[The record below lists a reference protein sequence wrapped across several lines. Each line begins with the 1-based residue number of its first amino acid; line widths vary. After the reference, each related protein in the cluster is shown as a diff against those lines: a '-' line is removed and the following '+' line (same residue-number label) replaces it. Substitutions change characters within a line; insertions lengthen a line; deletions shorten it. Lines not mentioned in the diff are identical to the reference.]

1 MGERRE
7 EETLGVATADLA
19 VAPLAMTP
27 VGGGDV
33 EIEGERR
40 EPGGDGRGD
49 AVMAMLANV
58 QCLYRT
64 LH

>member
-1 MGERRE
+1 MAPEGKEPYVGDLRAE
-7 EETLGVATADLA
+7 DTLGVGTAERA

-33 EIEGERR
+33 EMEGERR

-49 AVMAMLANV
+49 AVVAMV
-58 QCLYRT
+58 G
-64 LH
+64 